1 MNVYERILNILLEAR
16 VDMFIQD
23 RLDEAKL
30 KGKQGKL
37 DVNKNKKLDAE
48 DFKMLRSGK
57 RADEGVIK
65 ARNKAMKNAFISKI
79 RHQEA
84 PGAGLSSREKDA
96 AHDHE
101 VRLAGAKKKPRFP
114 TPQSEKQA
122 VGRDNLR
129 QGDTYNESSEQAKA
143 NKAKQQALKQD
154 RGHRVDKLLKGRFS
168 DGGISANA
176 LKKAGEARKSG
187 NKPEAQR
194 QVGRS
199 QKMDKPQIP

>member
-23 RLDEAKL
+23 RLDE
-30 KGKQGKL
+30 GK
-37 DVNKNKKLDAE
+37 V
-48 DFKMLRSGK
+48 
-57 RADEGVIK
+57 K
-65 ARNKAMKNAFISKI
+65 AANKAAKNAFVSKI

-84 PGAGLSSREKDA
+84 PGPGGLSGRESDS
-96 AHDHE
+96 AHDHA
-101 VRLAGAKKKPRFP
+101 VRLAGAKKKSRVP
-114 TPQSEKQA
+114 TNKSEKLA
-122 VGRDNLR
+122 IGRDNLR

-143 NKAKQQALKQD
+143 NKAKQKALKQD
-154 RGHRVDKLLKGRFS
+154 SGHRVDKLLKGRFS
-168 DGGISANA
+168 DGGISADA

-199 QKMDKPQIP
+199 QKLDKPQIP

>member
-37 DVNKNKKLDAE
+37 DVNKNKKLDSE

-57 RADEGVIK
+57 RADEGMVK
-65 ARNKAMKNAFISKI
+65 ARNKAMKNAFVSKI

-84 PGAGLSSREKDA
+84 PGAGLSSREREA
-96 AHDHE
+96 AGGHE
-101 VRLAGAKKKPRFP
+101 VRLAGAKKKPRVP
-114 TPQSEKQA
+114 TNKSEKLA

-129 QGDTYNESSEQAKA
+129 QGDTYNESKNSLKTREFMKSWEGQAAKTA
-143 NKAKQQALKQD
+143 SSGSDPAIKNK
-154 RGHRVDKLLKGRFS
+154 KLNRAGEMR
-168 DGGISANA
+168 
-176 LKKAGEARKSG
+176 KAGNVSGARAEIAK
-187 NKPEAQR
+187 
-194 QVGRS
+194 S
-199 QKMDKPQIP
+199 QKLDKPQLP

>member
-1 MNVYERILNILLEAR
+1 MNIYDRIINMLLEAR

-23 RLDEAKL
+23 RLDE
-30 KGKQGKL
+30 
-37 DVNKNKKLDAE
+37 
-48 DFKMLRSGK
+48 RSPQA
-57 RADEGVIK
+57 RA
-65 ARNKAMKNAFISKI
+65 NKAAKNAFVSKI

-84 PGAGLSSREKDA
+84 PGPGGLSGRESEA
-96 AHDHE
+96 ADDHA
-101 VRLAGAKKKPRFP
+101 VRLAGAKKKPRTP
-114 TPQSEKQA
+114 TNKSEKLA

-143 NKAKQQALKQD
+143 NKAKQQALKKD
-154 RGHRVDKLLKGRFS
+154 SGHRVDKLLKGRFS

-176 LKKAGEARKSG
+176 LKLAGEARKSG

-199 QKMDKPQIP
+199 QKMDKRQLP

>member
-1 MNVYERILNILLEAR
+1 MNVYDRIINILLEAS

-57 RADEGVIK
+57 RADE
-65 ARNKAMKNAFISKI
+65 A
-79 RHQEA
+79 
-84 PGAGLSSREKDA
+84 
-96 AHDHE
+96 
-101 VRLAGAKKKPRFP
+101 
-114 TPQSEKQA
+114 
-122 VGRDNLR
+122 
-129 QGDTYNESSEQAKA
+129 SEQAKA
-143 NKAKQQALKQD
+143 NKAKQKALKQD

-176 LKKAGEARKSG
+176 LKLAGEARKSG

-199 QKMDKPQIP
+199 QKMPKPQIP

>member
-30 KGKQGKL
+30 KGKQAKL

-57 RADEGVIK
+57 RTDEGMVK
-65 ARNKAMKNAFISKI
+65 ARNKAIKNAFVSKI

-84 PGAGLSSREKDA
+84 PGPGGLSGRESEA
-96 AHDHE
+96 ADDHA
-101 VRLAGAKKKPRFP
+101 VRLAGAKKKSRVP
-114 TPQSEKQA
+114 THKSEKLA

-129 QGDTYNESSEQAKA
+129 QGDTYNESKNSENIRSFMKSRAGEMSSGSSSFSDQAIRAKKLDRAGKHRKEGNKKAARFEIGQAK
-143 NKAKQQALKQD
+143 
-154 RGHRVDKLLKGRFS
+154 KL
-168 DGGISANA
+168 
-176 LKKAGEARKSG
+176 
-187 NKPEAQR
+187 NKPQL
-194 QVGRS
+194 
-199 QKMDKPQIP
+199 P